1 VLFVALAVIVSG
13 VAVAA
18 PPTTTTPTTTA
29 PGPTAP
35 TTTVPP
41 PVVILPPPPPF
52 PMGDDAGRLILQH
65 RIDGTAALAQA
76 NVDITMWTG
85 QVAETQERVQVAQHA
100 RSQAVAHAHA
110 VAVKLVRIKNEIKVL
125 AANAYMLGSS
135 VELTGALSS
144 FASAKDVV
152 SLQRNLT
159 LVRSSHDRLHDL
171 VDYERHEQV
180 RAARRVDDAT
190 SALNDATA
198 HWNTA
203 RASLA
208 TSQQHKADAIAELQ
222 QADRDQV
229 RFFDDATDS
238 ASPIMGPIRLT
249 ADDLVAYIDSLH
261 LKHPPHL
268 TVPMRTLA
276 QYYISEGAAEGVR
289 GDVAFAQSVLET
301 GAFTFPGHGL
311 LVPTDN
317 NFAGI
322 DACDSCKHGDLFET
336 AQLGV
341 RAQIQLLRVYAD
353 PTLKKIEQFAHPVA
367 LLHEPRL
374 RGSGHSRT
382 WYSLGGTWATGP
394 NYGFHV
400 YDIYMQMVHLAER
413 RARGETP

>member
-1 VLFVALAVIVSG
+1 V
-13 VAVAA
+13 
-18 PPTTTTPTTTA
+18 
-29 PGPTAP
+29 P

-41 PVVILPPPPPF
+41 PPVVLLPPPPPF
-52 PMGDDAGRLILQH
+52 PPGDDFGRLLLQH

-76 NVDITMWTG
+76 NSDISMWTG
-85 QVAETQERVQVAQHA
+85 QVAETQDRVRVAQDA
-100 RSQAVAHAHA
+100 RDQAIEHAHA
-110 VAVKLVRIKNEIKVL
+110 VAVKLVRIKSEIKVL

-135 VELTGALSS
+135 VQLTGALSS

-152 SLQRNLT
+152 TLQRNLT

-180 RAARRVDDAT
+180 RASHRVDDAT
-190 SALNDATA
+190 DGLNEATTQWHA
-198 HWNTA
+198 A
-203 RASLA
+203 QASLA
-208 TSQQHKADAIAELQ
+208 TVQQRKTDALAELQ
-222 QADRDQV
+222 QADRDEV

-238 ASPIMGPIRLT
+238 ASPIMGPTKLT

-261 LKHPPHL
+261 LKHQPQL

-276 QYYISEGAAEGVR
+276 GYYISEGEAEGVR

-311 LVPTDN
+311 LIPTDN

-322 DACDSCKHGDLFET
+322 DACDSCQHGDLFET

-353 PTLKKIEQFAHPVA
+353 PTLKKIDQFANPVA
-367 LLHEPRL
+367 LLHEPHL
-374 RGSGHSRT
+374 GGSGHSRT

-400 YDIYMQMVHLAER
+400 YDIYTQIVDLAER